1 MSESEQYLEH
11 VWVDV
16 VNRKFQ
22 ILASDGEVRDID
34 CDDGSKGIHQF
45 MHVLAEIRNQVP
57 ENDVTYCTI

>member
-1 MSESEQYLEH
+1 MSKSEQYLEH

-22 ILASDGEVRDID
+22 ILANDGEVRDID
-34 CDDGSKGIHQF
+34 CSEGHRGIMEF
-45 MHVLAEIRNQVP
+45 MNVLSEIRNQVP